1 MHCSLKKA
9 SLLELAAKPC
19 GEYSW
24 NPRHEVV
31 EDLAE
36 G

>member
-1 MHCSLKKA
+1 MHYSLEKA
-9 SLLELAAKPC
+9 PLLELAAKPC
-19 GEYSW
+19 GGYGW
-24 NPRHEVV
+24 NPRHEVI